1 MASRVGKIVQWTNRF
16 KRFRKSNTTVTQF
29 CRDERVT
36 VQAFY
41 YWRERVPQSTC
52 NSSED
57 QLAGAVARSVA
68 EPGAVSTHQAGS
80 LDQKPLVR
88 FTIQVGEIAIQCES
102 TSLQVVELLLRSVSS
117 SQASGRV
124 SAFQQLV

>member
-1 MASRVGKIVQWTNRF
+1 MASRAGKIVQWTNRF

-41 YWRERVPQSTC
+41 YWRERVSIC

-68 EPGAVSTHQAGS
+68 QPGAVSTHQAES

-117 SQASGRV
+117 GQASGRV